1 MMTMIASDTTDTA
14 MLAERLRTKIETRH
28 AKIGVVGLG
37 YVGLPLAVAFAE
49 AGFRVMGFDIAA
61 DRAAQLNRGESY
73 IGDIAAERLLPV
85 VQAGKLRATSDFSV
99 TGAQDVLI
107 IAVPTPLTVTRD
119 PDLGAI
125 KAALAAIAP
134 HMSSGQLVILESTT
148 YPGTTIEV
156 VKPALEKGGKV
167 AGHDFFLAFSPERID
182 PGSVKFRLENTPKI
196 VGGLTADCTAL
207 AVALYGT
214 VCAEVVP
221 VSSPG
226 AAEMTKIFENTFR
239 VVNLAL
245 VNEMALI
252 CDRMGLNVWEVLDA
266 AATKPFGFMKFT
278 PGPGVG
284 GHCIPIDPFYLTW
297 KVREYDLST
306 KFIELAGEINLKM
319 PYHVRELA
327 VRALGRFGKSIAGSS
342 VLLLGMA
349 YKKDVA
355 DFRES
360 PTLKIMQVLERDG
373 AHVAYHDPHIPSVD
387 EHGIQL
393 TAVDLDENTLAAA
406 DVAIIVTDHSAYDYD
421 WIVRHANV
429 VIDTRNAT
437 HLVREGREKIVLL

>member
-1 MMTMIASDTTDTA
+1 MTITTEGTDTA
-14 MLAERLRTKIETRH
+14 ALVERLRNKIETKH

-49 AGFRVMGFDIAA
+49 AGFRVTGFDIAA
-61 DRAAQLNRGESY
+61 DRAAQLNRGDSY
-73 IGDIAAERLLPV
+73 IGDISSERLMPV
-85 VQAGKLRATSDFSV
+85 VHAGRLRATSDFSG

-119 PDLGAI
+119 PDLGPV

-134 HMSSGQLVILESTT
+134 HMRPGQLIILESTT
-148 YPGTTIEV
+148 YPGTTVEV
-156 VKPALEKGGKV
+156 VKPALEKSGAV
-167 AGHDFFLAFSPERID
+167 AGRDFFLAFSPERID
-182 PGSVKFRLENTPKI
+182 PGSIKFTLENTPKI
-196 VGGLTADCTAL
+196 VGGLTPDCTAL
-207 AVALYGT
+207 AAALYAQ
-214 VCAEVVP
+214 VVQQVVP
-221 VSSPG
+221 VSSPN

-245 VNEMALI
+245 VNEMALL

-266 AATKPFGFMKFT
+266 AATKPFGFMKFV

-297 KVREYDLST
+297 KVREFDLST
-306 KFIELAGEINLKM
+306 KFIELAGEINIKM
-319 PYHVRELA
+319 PYHIRELA
-327 VRALGRFGKSIAGSS
+327 VRALGRSGKGLAGSS

-360 PTLKIMQVLERDG
+360 PSLKITQILERDG
-373 AHVAYHDPHIPSVD
+373 AHVAYHDPHIPQVV
-387 EHGIQL
+387 EHGL
-393 TAVDLDENTLAAA
+393 ALSSVELDENVLANA
-406 DVAIIVTDHSAYDYD
+406 DVVIIVTDHSAYDYE
-421 WIVRHANV
+421 WIVRHARV

-437 HLVREGREKIVLL
+437 HLVRDGREKIVLL